1 MLAPTSNVEEE
12 ANTTATDDVQL
23 YLSQILAKVK
33 SPEVIIE
40 KVSLKT
46 FYFKNLRFMN
56 KI

>member
-33 SPEVIIE
+33 SPEVIIQ

-46 FYFKNLRFMN
+46 FYFKNLRFIN

>member
-33 SPEVIIE
+33 SPEVIIQN
-40 KVSLKT
+40 VSLKT
-46 FYFKNLRFMN
+46 FYFKNLRFIN